1 MSGKQDRFSQKWYQ
15 RTLRDK
21 IDRGANLYDPKKD
34 QQEQVKLA
42 KNPGPKAAEVAKY
55 YEYKTAIKKIAAQ
68 QWVIDE
74 ASLYWPQQKEPN
86 YYKVDMFTTVR
97 MNISYDS
104 FYNTAYSKP
113 PSRVVDSIET

>member
-21 IDRGANLYDPKKD
+21 IDRGANLYNQKKD
-34 QQEQVKLA
+34 QQDQLKPVKHLA
-42 KNPGPKAAEVAKY
+42 PKPADLMQY
-55 YEYKTAIKKIAAQ
+55 HEYKTTIKKLAEK

-74 ASLYWPQQKEPN
+74 INWYGPEQENTVTLTYTVSTNFRFDSLYKA
-86 YYKVDMFTTVR
+86 
-97 MNISYDS
+97 S
-104 FYNTAYSKP
+104 FSKS